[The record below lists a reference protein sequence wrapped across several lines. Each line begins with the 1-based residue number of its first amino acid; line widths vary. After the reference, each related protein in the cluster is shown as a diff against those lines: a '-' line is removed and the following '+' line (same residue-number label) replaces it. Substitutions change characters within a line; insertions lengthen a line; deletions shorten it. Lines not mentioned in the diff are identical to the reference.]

1 MTVGL
6 QISLGHFCVL
16 IDKSEAKI
24 FKRPFPLSKKK
35 KMTPPQPKEQIKKKK
50 GEAHGKTLPLGCSSS
65 ITEPI
70 PKSSKN

>member
-35 KMTPPQPKEQIKKKK
+35 KMTPPQPKEQIKKKEK
-50 GEAHGKTLPLGCSSS
+50 EKHMGRPY
-65 ITEPI
+65 PWVVVRQ
-70 PKSSKN
+70 